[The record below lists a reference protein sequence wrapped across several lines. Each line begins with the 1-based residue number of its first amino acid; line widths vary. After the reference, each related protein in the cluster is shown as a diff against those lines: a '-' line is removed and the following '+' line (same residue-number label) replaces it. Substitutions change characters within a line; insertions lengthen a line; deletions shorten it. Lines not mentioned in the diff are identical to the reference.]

1 MEYLSLLFNGNGNLF
16 SRTEALRSLHFER
29 TFQFESSTVHSNTT
43 YPCHLICKGL
53 ESQYFAQ
60 ISQMGNESLE
70 TKSAFGKFF
79 FSKYFHLLSF
89 FSLLAKWRCWGLL
102 WTHVSKW
109 IRRFLLIAFFC
120 KKATLSWEGKC
131 VFRDFSELF
140 QFSSNFS
147 L

>member
-16 SRTEALRSLHFER
+16 SRTEALRSLHFGR
-29 TFQFESSTVHSNTT
+29 TFHFESSKVHSNTT
-43 YPCHLICKGL
+43 YPSHLICKDL
-53 ESQYFAQ
+53 ESPYFAQ
-60 ISQMGNESLE
+60 ISQMRNESLE
-70 TKSAFGKFF
+70 TTSAFCNIFF
-79 FSKYFHLLSF
+79 RDFHLLSF
-89 FSLLAKWRCWGLL
+89 FSLRAKWRWGLL